1 MADYGIEKY
10 MKWAVGKAEVEDALQ
25 RLDLLTKEENLTMM
39 MAINLEDTHHF
50 DDDDDDATIIEETFQ
65 DVHDDVR
72 ATQEVFRDLGST
84 KLDVIDRDLRSINDH
99 IKVTKPSMPI
109 LSISSCTY

>member
-1 MADYGIEKY
+1 

-50 DDDDDDATIIEETFQ
+50 DDDDATIIEETLQ
-65 DVHDDVR
+65 DVRDNVR
-72 ATQEVFRDLGST
+72 ATQGDFCDLGSDVKET
-84 KLDVIDRDLRSINDH
+84 KLDAIERDLCGINDN
-99 IKVTKPSMPI
+99 IKVTKPSMHPFDFI
-109 LSISSCTY
+109 VYVLIFPCHVL